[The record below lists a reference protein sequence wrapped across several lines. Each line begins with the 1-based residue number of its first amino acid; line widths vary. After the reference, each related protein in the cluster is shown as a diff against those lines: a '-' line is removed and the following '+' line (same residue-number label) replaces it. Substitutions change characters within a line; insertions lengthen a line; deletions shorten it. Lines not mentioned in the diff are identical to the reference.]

1 MTRAEQRLLDR
12 CHPREALDRAA
23 DRGSSMTAILAA
35 NCSAST
41 AIPRPTQIT
50 LVGRNIGGRSSIKIA
65 AQADTCA
72 VPQISTGCKR

>member
-1 MTRAEQRLLDR
+1 MSSA
-12 CHPREALDRAA
+12 REALDRAV
-23 DRGSSMTAILAA
+23 DCGSSMTAILAA

-72 VPQISTGCKR
+72 LPQISTGCKR